1 MSRVFQGT
9 ELKLNVHI
17 EPIGEL
23 TMDDY
28 HFRVEVICGTF
39 KKQSLTIDKEQA
51 IRVDG
56 SNYAV
61 CFDTSSLGTGSLKC
75 RITAEIPDSDFED
88 GYRTEIT
95 EVDAGIDIINTI
107 Q

>member
-17 EPIGEL
+17 EPLGEL

-28 HFRVEVICGTF
+28 HFRVDIISGTF

-51 IRVDG
+51 RRVDD

-61 CFDTSSLGTGSLKC
+61 CFDTSSLGTGRLKC
-75 RITAEIPDSDFED
+75 RITAEIPDGDFED
-88 GYRTEIT
+88 GFRTEIT
-95 EVDAGIDIINTI
+95 EVDTGIDIIKSL
-107 Q
+107 